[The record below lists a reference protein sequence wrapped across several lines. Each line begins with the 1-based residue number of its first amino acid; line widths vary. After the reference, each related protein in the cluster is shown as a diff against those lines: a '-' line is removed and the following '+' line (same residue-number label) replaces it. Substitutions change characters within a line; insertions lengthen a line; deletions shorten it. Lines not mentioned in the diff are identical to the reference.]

1 MMIDAASIVL
11 PAYDDVRLLQICKTG
26 SHTGGSIDDLVD
38 GSLVSNCP
46 LPCKTTQTH
55 TEFLNDLKSNE
66 TYLELDTDGVGRVG
80 DNYLVCLSASSNLL
94 ILHVKLLF
102 LRR

>member
-1 MMIDAASIVL
+1 MMIDVASIVL

-55 TEFLNDLKSNE
+55 TEFLND
-66 TYLELDTDGVGRVG
+66 
-80 DNYLVCLSASSNLL
+80 
-94 ILHVKLLF
+94 F
-102 LRR
+102 